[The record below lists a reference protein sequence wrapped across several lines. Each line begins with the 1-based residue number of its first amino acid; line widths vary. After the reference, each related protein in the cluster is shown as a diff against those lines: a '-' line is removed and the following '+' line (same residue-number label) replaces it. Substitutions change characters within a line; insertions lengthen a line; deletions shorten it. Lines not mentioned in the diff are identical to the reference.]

1 MDMVYGFV
9 MMLKCMRIFLQ
20 AGVKTDDQ
28 AQHKGQ
34 KCMEHFFEHTI
45 AVQNYIIH

>member
-1 MDMVYGFV
+1 MDMVYGF
-9 MMLKCMRIFLQ
+9 MMVLKRMGILLQ
-20 AGVKTDDQ
+20 AGVETDYQ